1 MNYNSSR
8 MNNKIN
14 FKNKS
19 YLTGASAFLLSL
31 QTNAQTTV
39 PINRGARDGFT
50 KIFDFDVST
59 WLLILLFFIMAITI
73 FVLYSSLKAIMRHY
87 GPAESLSE
95 KNLPLHGKT
104 IEDKEGV
111 WTKFDRKFLT
121 RAIPIEKEA
130 DIMLDHNYD
139 GIRELDNSLPP
150 WWKWGFIVTIIF
162 AVVYMISYH
171 VSGTGKLQLQEYK
184 DELTQAQ
191 IAKEERI
198 KISGENVNEENVIAL
213 TDVNRLTEGKNIF
226 DKNCVACHLA
236 DGGGQVGPNL
246 TDDFW
251 IHGGGIKNIF
261 ATITNGVPAKG
272 MISWKTQLSPKQM
285 QQVASFILT
294 LHGTIPLVAKEPQG
308 DKWVEPMNQATD
320 STSTVVAG
328 SSPKK

>member
-1 MNYNSSR
+1 

-14 FKNKS
+14 FNNKFF
-19 YLTGASAFLLSL
+19 LTGASAFFLSL
-31 QTNAQTTV
+31 QTNAQTTAPV
-39 PINRGARDGFT
+39 NPGARDGFT
-50 KIFDFDVST
+50 KIFDYDAST
-59 WLLILLFFIMAITI
+59 WLLILLFCVMAITI
-73 FVLYSSLKAIMRHY
+73 FVLYSSLKAIMRYY
-87 GPAESLSE
+87 GPAERKAE
-95 KNLPLHGKT
+95 KNIPLQVK
-104 IEDKEGV
+104 INEDKENA

-121 RAIPIEKEA
+121 RAIPLEREA

-150 WWKWGFIVTIIF
+150 WWKWGFIFTIIF

-198 KISGENVNEENVIAL
+198 KISGENVNEENVIVL
-213 TDVNRLTEGKNIF
+213 TDVNGLAEGKNIF
-226 DKNCVACHLA
+226 VKNCVACHLA

-272 MISWKTQLSPKQM
+272 MISWKTQLVPKQI

-294 LHGTIPLVAKEPQG
+294 LQGTKPLVAKDPQG
-308 DKWVEPMNQATD
+308 DIWVETFKQATD
-320 STSTVVAG
+320 SSTAVVAG
-328 SSPKK
+328 SSIKK

>member
-1 MNYNSSR
+1 

-14 FKNKS
+14 FNNKF
-19 YLTGASAFLLSL
+19 YLIGVGIILLSQ
-31 QTNAQTTV
+31 QTNAQNTAPV
-39 PINRGARDGFT
+39 NHGARDGFT
-50 KIFDFDVST
+50 KIFDYDAST
-59 WLLILLFFIMAITI
+59 WLLILLFCVMAITI
-73 FVLYSSLKAIMRHY
+73 FVLYSSLKAIMRYY
-87 GPAESLSE
+87 GPAERKAE
-95 KNLPLHGKT
+95 KNIPLQVK
-104 IEDKEGV
+104 INEDKENA

-121 RAIPIEKEA
+121 RAIPLEREA

-150 WWKWGFIVTIIF
+150 WWKWGFIFTIIF

-198 KISGENVNEENVIAL
+198 KISGENVNEENVIVL
-213 TDVNRLTEGKNIF
+213 TDVNGLAEGKNIF
-226 DKNCVACHLA
+226 VKNCVACHLA

-272 MISWKTQLSPKQM
+272 MISWKTQLIPKQI

-294 LHGTIPLVAKEPQG
+294 LQGTKPLVAKDPQG
-308 DKWVEPMNQATD
+308 DIWVETFKQATD
-320 STSTVVAG
+320 SSTAVVAG
-328 SSPKK
+328 SSIKK

>member
-1 MNYNSSR
+1 

-14 FKNKS
+14 FNTNS
-19 YLTGASAFLLSL
+19 YLTGACAFLLSL
-31 QTNAQTTV
+31 QTKAQNTNPV
-39 PINRGARDGFT
+39 SPGARDGFT
-50 KIFDFDVST
+50 KIFDFDAST
-59 WLLILLFFIMAITI
+59 WLLILLFFIMAVTI
-73 FVLYSSLKAIMRHY
+73 FVMYSSLKAIMRYY
-87 GPAESLSE
+87 GPAEIKADVHKE
-95 KNLPLHGKT
+95 IRRKT
-104 IEDKEGV
+104 NEDKESV

-121 RAIPIEKEA
+121 RAIPIEKEE

-191 IAKEERI
+191 ISKEERI
-198 KISGENVNEENVIAL
+198 KISGENVNEENVTAL
-213 TDVNRLTEGKNIF
+213 TDVNGLTEGKNIF
-226 DKNCVACHLA
+226 DKNCVTCHLA

-251 IHGGGIKNIF
+251 IHGGGVKNIF
-261 ATITNGVPAKG
+261 ATIINGVPAKG

-285 QQVASFILT
+285 QQVSSYILT
-294 LHGTIPLVAKEPQG
+294 LHGTKPLVAKEPQG
-308 DKWVEPMNQATD
+308 DKWVDTLNQAKDTSATV
-320 STSTVVAG
+320 STGRTM
-328 SSPKK
+328 K

>member
-1 MNYNSSR
+1 

-14 FKNKS
+14 FNNKF
-19 YLTGASAFLLSL
+19 YLIGVGIILLSQ
-31 QTNAQTTV
+31 QTNAQNTAPV
-39 PINRGARDGFT
+39 NHGARDGFT
-50 KIFDFDVST
+50 KIFDYDAST
-59 WLLILLFFIMAITI
+59 WLLILLFCVMAITI
-73 FVLYSSLKAIMRHY
+73 FVLYSSLKAIMRYY
-87 GPAESLSE
+87 GPAERKAE
-95 KNLPLHGKT
+95 KNIPLQVK
-104 IEDKEGV
+104 INEDKENA
-111 WTKFDRKFLT
+111 WSKFDRKILT
-121 RAIPIEKEA
+121 RAIPLEREA

-150 WWKWGFIVTIIF
+150 WWKWGFIFTIIF
-162 AVVYMISYH
+162 AIVYMISYH

-198 KISGENVNEENVIAL
+198 KISGENVNEENVIVL
-213 TDVNRLTEGKNIF
+213 TDVNGLAEGKNIF
-226 DKNCVACHLA
+226 VKNCVACHLA

-272 MISWKTQLSPKQM
+272 MISWKTQLVPKQI

-294 LHGTIPLVAKEPQG
+294 LQGTKPLVAKDPQG
-308 DKWVEPMNQATD
+308 DIWVETFKQATD
-320 STSTVVAG
+320 SSTAVVAG
-328 SSPKK
+328 SSIKK

>member
-1 MNYNSSR
+1 

-14 FKNKS
+14 FNNKF
-19 YLTGASAFLLSL
+19 YLIGVGIILLSQ
-31 QTNAQTTV
+31 QTNAQNTAPV
-39 PINRGARDGFT
+39 NHGARDGFT
-50 KIFDFDVST
+50 KIFDYDAST
-59 WLLILLFFIMAITI
+59 WLLILLFCVMAITI
-73 FVLYSSLKAIMRHY
+73 FVLYSSLKAIMRYY
-87 GPAESLSE
+87 GPAERKAE
-95 KNLPLHGKT
+95 KNIPLQVK
-104 IEDKEGV
+104 INEDKENA

-121 RAIPIEKEA
+121 RAIPLEREA

-150 WWKWGFIVTIIF
+150 WWKWGFIFTIIF

-198 KISGENVNEENVIAL
+198 KISGENVNEENVIVL
-213 TDVNRLTEGKNIF
+213 TDVNGLAEGKNIF
-226 DKNCVACHLA
+226 VKNCVACHLA

-272 MISWKTQLSPKQM
+272 MISWKTQLVPKQI

-294 LHGTIPLVAKEPQG
+294 LQGTKPLVAKDPQG
-308 DKWVEPMNQATD
+308 DIWVETFKQATD
-320 STSTVVAG
+320 SSTAVVAG
-328 SSPKK
+328 SSIKK

>member
-1 MNYNSSR
+1 

-14 FKNKS
+14 VINKF
-19 YLTGASAFLLSL
+19 YFTGVGILLLSY
-31 QTNAQTTV
+31 QTNAQNKSPV
-39 PINRGARDGFT
+39 NPAARDGFT
-50 KIFDFDVST
+50 KIFDYDAST
-59 WLLILLFFIMAITI
+59 WLLIILFCIMAITI
-73 FVLYSSLKAIMRHY
+73 FVLYSSLKVIMRHY
-87 GPAESLSE
+87 DPAERKTE
-95 KNLPLHGKT
+95 INLPLREK
-104 IEDKEGV
+104 INVDKENV

-121 RAIPIEKEA
+121 RAIPLEREA

-150 WWKWGFIVTIIF
+150 WWKWGFIFTIIF

-198 KISGENVNEENVIAL
+198 KISGENVNEENVIVL
-213 TDVNRLTEGKNIF
+213 SEVNGLAEGKNIF
-226 DKNCVACHLA
+226 VKNCVACHLA

-272 MISWKTQLSPKQM
+272 MISWKTQLAPKQI
-285 QQVASFILT
+285 QQVASFIVT
-294 LHGTIPLVAKEPQG
+294 LQGTKPLVAKEPQG
-308 DKWVEPMNQATD
+308 DKWVDPLKQETD
-320 STSTVVAG
+320 SSATEVAG
-328 SSPKK
+328 SSLKKQND